1 LPTIQNEII
10 TARINKGLTQ
20 RELGERLGYQ
30 SKSAQVT
37 VARWEAGFF
46 VCAFIRNNEDMRIN
60 FFQKV
65 CKKVLT
71 YAIVPEPRVLG

>member
-37 VARWEAGFF
+37 VARWEAGTRP
-46 VCAFIRNNEDMRIN
+46 VPREKILEL
-60 FFQKV
+60 
-65 CKKVLT
+65 CKLLDLD
-71 YAIVPEPRVLG
+71 PMMFLR